1 MAFSYNKML
10 SVIDAKKFHFKK
22 NIQKNK
28 DFPNTTISRIFEI
41 LDEAKNR
48 LTMPTSFR
56 MVDYTNHKI
65 YKSESPGVESWCYP
79 SNSEI

>member
-10 SVIDAKKFHFKK
+10 SVIDAKKSHFEK

-41 LDEAKNR
+41 LDQAKNR
-48 LTMPTSFR
+48 LTMPTSFK
-56 MVDYTNHKI
+56 MVDFTNHKI
-65 YKSESPGVESWCYP
+65 YKSESPGVESWFYP